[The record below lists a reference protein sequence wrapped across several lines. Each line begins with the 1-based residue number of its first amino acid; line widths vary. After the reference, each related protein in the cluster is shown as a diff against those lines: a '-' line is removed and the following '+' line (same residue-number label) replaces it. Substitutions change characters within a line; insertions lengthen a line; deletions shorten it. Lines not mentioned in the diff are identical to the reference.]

1 MTGTETEKG
10 ASLGSLGY
18 PVMGG
23 SFGWDVR
30 YELWAGAWGC
40 DSIVRCTLRFP
51 CLADAV
57 VVICQGLY

>member
-23 SFGWDVR
+23 SFSWDVR
-30 YELWAGAWGC
+30 
-40 DSIVRCTLRFP
+40 
-51 CLADAV
+51 
-57 VVICQGLY
+57 